1 MLFLSFLPGEFA
13 CHIGLFLSDAE
24 QACTR
29 GREAFVGEIG
39 LYNAG
44 ACKAP
49 MDVVLH
55 GFSIGVMGLYPK
67 NLSLPGVEAWE
78 QFVER
83 CVGGFVERIV
93 FGDNVYIR

>member
-1 MLFLSFLPGEFA
+1 
-13 CHIGLFLSDAE
+13 
-24 QACTR
+24 
-29 GREAFVGEIG
+29 
-39 LYNAG
+39 
-44 ACKAP
+44 

-83 CVGGFVERIV
+83 YVGGFVERIV
-93 FGDNVYIR
+93 FGDDVYIR